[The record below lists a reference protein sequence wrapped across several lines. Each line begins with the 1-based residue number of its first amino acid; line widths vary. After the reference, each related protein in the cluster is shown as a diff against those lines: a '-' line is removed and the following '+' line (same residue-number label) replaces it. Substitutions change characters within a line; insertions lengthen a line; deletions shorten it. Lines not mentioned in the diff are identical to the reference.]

1 MKGFASIVVTVTF
14 THPHSPLPIPLIYFP
29 FSPIITMMKHR
40 IFCQILAFFFVF
52 LLFSPGIYAQQAA
65 KPAESGSEDEQK
77 PLPRQF
83 REISLGM
90 GLDDLKEAL
99 QKDKLFNFRGD
110 RDVSFLP
117 AREESLV
124 ETTGSSFVRR
134 AFFQLRDGNLFIMSY
149 ALDTG
154 LMDHYSMFTN
164 LVDKYGQPTFLDP
177 KESLWET
184 EDTLIVLERPLTIKY
199 IDRKAFDDII
209 SESTLIQSRRVKERQ
224 EFLDEF

>member
-1 MKGFASIVVTVTF
+1 MNHK
-14 THPHSPLPIPLIYFP
+14 P
-29 FSPIITMMKHR
+29 FYR
-40 IFCQILAFFFVF
+40 VLAFAV
-52 LLFSPGIYAQQAA
+52 LFMLASLWVPAQS
-65 KPAESGSEDEQK
+65 ENSDGSEEETK
-77 PLPRQF
+77 ALPRQF

-90 GLDDLKEAL
+90 DLDNLKEAL
-99 QKDKLFNFRGD
+99 LNDKMFNFRGD

-134 AFFQLRDGNLFIMSY
+134 AFFQLRDGNLFIMSFT
-149 ALDTG
+149 LNTG
-154 LMDHYSMFTN
+154 MMDHYSMFTN
-164 LVDKYGQPTFLDP
+164 LAEKYGPP
-177 KESLWET
+177 SSINPREALWET
-184 EDTLIVLERPLTIKY
+184 EDTIITLERPLTIKY

>member
-1 MKGFASIVVTVTF
+1 MNRKIFYQ
-14 THPHSPLPIPLIYFP
+14 LPSFMFL
-29 FSPIITMMKHR
+29 
-40 IFCQILAFFFVF
+40 F
-52 LLFSPGIYAQQAA
+52 LLFSTGMYAQTGNSNENT
-65 KPAESGSEDEQK
+65 AEGDSK

-90 GLDDLKEAL
+90 GLDNLKDAL
-99 QKDKLFNFRGD
+99 QKDNLFNFRGD

-134 AFFQLRDGNLFIMSY
+134 AFFQLRDGILFIISLT
-149 ALDTG
+149 LDTN

-164 LVDKYGQPTFLDP
+164 LVEKYGQPSYLDP
-177 KESLWET
+177 KESVWET
-184 EDTLIVLERPLTIKY
+184 EDTRITLERPLTIKY
-199 IDRKAFDDII
+199 IDKKVFNDII
-209 SESTLIQSRRVKERQ
+209 SESALIQSRRVSERQ

>member
-1 MKGFASIVVTVTF
+1 MNYRF
-14 THPHSPLPIPLIYFP
+14 
-29 FSPIITMMKHR
+29 
-40 IFCQILAFFFVF
+40 FCQILAFICVF
-52 LLFSPGIYAQQAA
+52 SLFSSVIYAQERRSSAQ
-65 KPAESGSEDEQK
+65 PTGNSGESEAEDEQK

-90 GLDDLKEAL
+90 GLDDLKETL
-99 QKDKLFNFRGD
+99 KKDKLFNFRGD

-134 AFFQLRDGNLFIMSY
+134 AFFQLRDGELFIMSY
-149 ALDTG
+149 TLDTG

-177 KESLWET
+177 KEALWET

-199 IDRKAFDDII
+199 IDRKVFDDII